1 MTTVAEEERAVPRHR
16 LWSGASRAFIF
27 VFVFSMFG
35 GPAAQAQDLD
45 ADRFTFRGFGTI
57 GATTHDTDGIEYRR
71 NTGQARGA
79 ESGELDLGADSVAG
93 LQIDT
98 RLSPKFAVVLQGVT
112 RQRASGDWKPRLSQG
127 FLRFSPDGSFVIRA
141 GRIGYDAYLLAES
154 RQVGY
159 SYIAVRPSPDFYGQI
174 SNDDLDG
181 LDVAYTHRVGR
192 GLLKA
197 RVYGGDS
204 SGELAFAD
212 RTHSEFDARIA
223 GATFDYLYGGWTARV
238 AFLRFDI
245 EGDASLPLLAGALR
259 ATGFP
264 SAIAVADDIDER
276 EVRSQGLQF
285 GLAYDDGPML
295 AQVMYARIDSTSIA
309 GPTVSKLY
317 AQFGY
322 RVSQWTP
329 YAAYASSRD
338 LERVHDAGLPDIPM
352 LAPLNAAVVGM
363 QDSMRSTQ
371 HTLSLGVRYDL
382 SSNVDLKF
390 QADRTHVADS
400 SLMFDYRPDAG
411 AHVDMMVFTAAVDFV
426 F

>member
-1 MTTVAEEERAVPRHR
+1 MVFAESWAVPPRRR
-16 LWSGASRAFIF
+16 LGKGASRAFVAF
-27 VFVFSMFG
+27 VWLALGMS
-35 GPAAQAQDLD
+35 AARGQELD
-45 ADRFTFRGFGTI
+45 ADRFTFRGFGTL
-57 GATTHDTDGIEYRR
+57 GATSHDIDGVEYRR

-79 ESGELDLGADSVAG
+79 ESGELDLRTDSLAG
-93 LQIDT
+93 LQIDA
-98 RLSPKFAVVLQGVT
+98 RLSPKFDVVLQGVT

-174 SNDDLDG
+174 SNDDVDG
-181 LDVAYTHRVGR
+181 LDVAYTHRFGR

-197 RVYGGDS
+197 RIYGGKG

-212 RTHSEFDARIA
+212 RTHREFDARIR
-223 GATFDYLYGGWTARV
+223 GATFDYLHGGWTGRV

-245 EGDASLPLLAGALR
+245 DSDASLPLLAGALR

-264 SAIAVADDIDER
+264 SAIAVADNIDED
-276 EVRSQGLQF
+276 EFRSHGVQVGI
-285 GLAYDDGPML
+285 AYDDGPML
-295 AQVMYARIDSTSIA
+295 AQLMHARIDSDSIT
-309 GPTVSKLY
+309 GPDVRKLY

-322 RVSQWTP
+322 RLRKWTP
-329 YAAYASSRD
+329 YAAYARSRD
-338 LERVHDAGLPDIPM
+338 RADIHDAGLPDIPM
-352 LAPLNAAVVGM
+352 LAPLNAAVVSL
-363 QDSMRSTQ
+363 QSETRSTQ
-371 HTLSLGVRYDL
+371 HTTSLGVRYDL
-382 SSNVDLKF
+382 NSHVDLKF

-400 SLMFDYRPDAG
+400 SLMFDYRPQART
-411 AHVDMMVFTAAVDFV
+411 HFDMTVFTAAVDFV